1 MNTVLLLLF
10 LAACAAHLLLC
21 LLEKPLPQKVTKVL
35 LMPLL
40 LLWLWAASPELPWLV
55 VAAVVCGWLGDVLLL
70 WPDRQPCFLGGLAA
84 FLIGHGFYVAA
95 LVNAIGRWP
104 SPLAL
109 LVTGIV
115 LAAVGGA
122 AYSTLRRNLA
132 DMRLPVIAYLVV
144 ILTMAFFA
152 VAGFFS
158 PHISTLQYL
167 PGGRARLWFTPQ
179 GLACLGAASFV
190 VSDYLLARSL
200 FLRRFAKC
208 DFWVML
214 TYLAAQLLLAA
225 SLTGI
230 F

>member
-1 MNTVLLLLF
+1 MNTVLLALF
-10 LAACAAHLLLC
+10 LTACAAHLLFC
-21 LLEKPLPQKVTKVL
+21 LLEKPLPQKITKVL

-55 VAAVVCGWLGDVLLL
+55 AAAVACGWLGDVLLL

-84 FLIGHGFYVAA
+84 FLIGHGFYVIA
-95 LVNAIGRWP
+95 LVEAIDRWP
-104 SPLAL
+104 SPLTL
-109 LVTGIV
+109 LVAGIV
-115 LAAVGGA
+115 LIAVGGA
-122 AYSTLRRNLA
+122 AYATLRRNLA
-132 DMRLPVIAYLVV
+132 DMRLPVIAYLLV

-158 PHISTLQYL
+158 PRISTLQYL
-167 PGGRARLWFTPQ
+167 PAGWALWNTPR

-214 TYLAAQLLLAA
+214 TYLAAQFLLAA
-225 SLTGI
+225 SLAGI